1 MYPKWPYIR
10 WPYNRNRGSKLT
22 ICPESDSPNTIPI
35 HLCHWWTSFI
45 EALLVFNALGTREGA
60 SWTPKRQRPRCS
72 FVWFIMET
80 DTSDKE
86 SSLHFQ
92 YKTLIQNKT
101 SQKLRQVTLDRFFKW
116 SRSNIKCT
124 NVGMWSLRGDL
135 ARCKIRMPLCQSVSR
150 GPCSKAR
157 D

>member
-1 MYPKWPYIR
+1 MSGIR
-10 WPYNRNRGSKLT
+10 LSQYYSNSFMSLMDVIYRSPPSCQCTWDQGRSETKGS
-22 ICPESDSPNTIPI
+22 CCRWGS
-35 HLCHWWTSFI
+35 CR
-45 EALLVFNALGTREGA
+45 REGSGA
-60 SWTPKRQRPRCS
+60 TPKRQRPRCS